1 MRDKWKK
8 PIKSRGRRRTISYAQ
23 HLSRKT
29 PHLSTAAPPRQQA
42 GFSAESAET
51 NDRKYS
57 SSPERLKAV
66 KEYTDTF
73 GGSMEENMAALRG
86 LSIEE
91 IRDAID
97 KGLPY

>member
-1 MRDKWKK
+1 MEKADKIARAQADDVLRTTF
-8 PIKSRGRRRTISYAQ
+8 IKENLPFIYSCASQAAGR
-23 HLSRKT
+23 
-29 PHLSTAAPPRQQA
+29 
-42 GFSAESAET
+42 FSAESAET

-66 KEYTDTF
+66 KEYTDAF

-97 KGLPY
+97 KGLPH

>member
-1 MRDKWKK
+1 MEKADKIAWAQADDFLRTTF
-8 PIKSRGRRRTISYAQ
+8 IKETS
-23 HLSRKT
+23 
-29 PHLSTAAPPRQQA
+29 HLSTAAPPRQQA

-66 KEYTDTF
+66 KEYTDAF

-97 KGLPY
+97 KGLSH

>member
-1 MRDKWKK
+1 MEKADKIARVQADDFLRTTF
-8 PIKSRGRRRTISYAQ
+8 IKETS
-23 HLSRKT
+23 
-29 PHLSTAAPPRQQA
+29 HLSTASPPRQQA

-66 KEYTDTF
+66 KEYTDAF

-86 LSIEE
+86 LSIEGNS
-91 IRDAID
+91 RCHR
-97 KGLPY
+97 